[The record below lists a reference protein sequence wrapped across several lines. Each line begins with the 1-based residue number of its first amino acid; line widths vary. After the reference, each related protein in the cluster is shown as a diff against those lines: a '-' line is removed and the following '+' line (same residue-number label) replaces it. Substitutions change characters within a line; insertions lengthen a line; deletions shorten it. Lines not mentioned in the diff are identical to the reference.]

1 MLELV
6 QVDHLSGD
14 TGCNVCNII
23 PLGSVNQGHQQ
34 LGNTSSVSR
43 VPGHGLAQR
52 VFKYS

>member
-14 TGCNVCNII
+14 TGCNVCHII

-34 LGNTSSVSR
+34 LGNTSSVQC
-43 VPGHGLAQR
+43 PGSQVMGWP
-52 VFKYS
+52 KGS